1 MLSSARPAAAPSGV
15 SRARVSGAQVSG
27 AGVSGAR
34 AGPAGGK
41 ATRDNGAPVNSAP
54 VNSAPVIR
62 APANIA
68 RLVRLLAG
76 IAAAPGAPAKQPFAE
91 RLGQWLGW
99 ADAISLCALL
109 DGGAL
114 TPPGAAL
121 GVGVTAG
128 PGASPAAA
136 LARLQAET
144 VQAIAGDAV
153 FAAGAPPT
161 DFQAYRRSHAAQQRA
176 MAVRVGGLREQV
188 RATLMQ
194 HSASLRQ
201 LAALDLLMD
210 RVVGAQERSI
220 LSTLPG
226 WLEQRFAQ
234 LRERQ
239 AGAVAHGPAGELA
252 DNAGDWHATFGQEMR
267 ALLLAELELRLQP
280 VLGLIEALE
289 QHQSS

>member
-1 MLSSARPAAAPSGV
+1 MLSSARPAAAPSGA
-15 SRARVSGAQVSG
+15 SRAR
-27 AGVSGAR
+27 VSGAR

-41 ATRDNGAPVNSAP
+41 ATRDNGAPVNSTP
-54 VNSAPVIR
+54 VNS
-62 APANIA
+62 A

-76 IAAAPGAPAKQPFAE
+76 IAAAPGAPAKQSFAE

-114 TPPGAAL
+114 TLP
-121 GVGVTAG
+121 GVGGTAG

-176 MAVRVGGLREQV
+176 MAVRVGALREQV

-194 HSASLRQ
+194 HSAGLRQ

-234 LRERQ
+234 LRERH
-239 AGAVAHGPAGELA
+239 AGAVA
-252 DNAGDWHATFGQEMR
+252 DSAGDWHATFGQEMR

-289 QHQSS
+289 QHKAS

>member
-15 SRARVSGAQVSG
+15 SRARVSGA
-27 AGVSGAR
+27 R

-41 ATRDNGAPVNSAP
+41 ATRDNGAPANSTP
-54 VNSAPVIR
+54 VNS
-62 APANIA
+62 A

-76 IAAAPGAPAKQPFAE
+76 IAAAPGAPAKQSFAE

-114 TPPGAAL
+114 TPPGAVL
-121 GVGVTAG
+121 GGVTAG
-128 PGASPAAA
+128 PGAAPAAA

-144 VQAIAGDAV
+144 VQAIAADAV

-176 MAVRVGGLREQV
+176 MAVRVGALREQV

-234 LRERQ
+234 LRERH
-239 AGAVAHGPAGELA
+239 AGAVADGPAGAIA
-252 DNAGDWHATFGQEMR
+252 DSAGDWHATFGQEMR

-289 QHQSS
+289 QHKSS

>member
-15 SRARVSGAQVSG
+15 SRARISGAR
-27 AGVSGAR
+27 VSGAR

-54 VNSAPVIR
+54 VNSA
-62 APANIA
+62 

-76 IAAAPGAPAKQPFAE
+76 IAAAPGAPAKQSFAE

-121 GVGVTAG
+121 GVGGTAG
-128 PGASPAAA
+128 PGAAPAAA

-176 MAVRVGGLREQV
+176 MAVRVGALREQV

-234 LRERQ
+234 LRERH
-239 AGAVAHGPAGELA
+239 AGAVADGPAGAVA
-252 DNAGDWHATFGQEMR
+252 DSAGDWHATFGQEMR

-289 QHQSS
+289 QHKAS

>member
-15 SRARVSGAQVSG
+15 SRARVSGAR
-27 AGVSGAR
+27 ASGAR

-41 ATRDNGAPVNSAP
+41 ATRDNGAPVNSA
-54 VNSAPVIR
+54 
-62 APANIA
+62 

-76 IAAAPGAPAKQPFAE
+76 IAAAPGAPAKQSFAE

-114 TPPGAAL
+114 TPPPTL
-121 GVGVTAG
+121 PGVGVTAG

-176 MAVRVGGLREQV
+176 MAVRVGALREQV

-234 LRERQ
+234 LRERH
-239 AGAVAHGPAGELA
+239 AGAVA
-252 DNAGDWHATFGQEMR
+252 DSAGDWHATFGQEMR

-289 QHQSS
+289 QHKS